1 MEQTEINGIT
11 QVKKEGSVIYV
22 VKNNSSGSSSTG
34 DYVTKE
40 ELANYATKSELT
52 EYATN
57 HVAKTGSRGE
67 LAGNETVSVL
77 SGSQTIDINSPD
89 TIVINTSGPTT
100 LTFTP
105 ADINTTAIYV
115 IALKNGSTT
124 SSVNIVNAVWAN
136 SGETPVWGSANS
148 NLILVATFIAGRVV
162 LNVFDND
169 EQN

>member
-1 MEQTEINGIT
+1 MEQIEIKGM
-11 QVKKEGSVIYV
+11 QVKKVGDKLYTI
-22 VKNNSSGSSSTG
+22 KNEFSSAELGNF
-34 DYVTKE
+34 VTKDD
-40 ELANYATKSELT
+40 LNNYIIKS
-52 EYATN
+52 
-57 HVAKTGSRGE
+57 GSRGE
-67 LAGNETVSVL
+67 LAGSETVKVL
-77 SGSQTIDINSPD
+77 SGSQTIDINFSD

-105 ADINTTAIYV
+105 AAIDKTSVKV

-162 LNVFDND
+162 LNVCDND

>member
-1 MEQTEINGIT
+1 MEQIEVKGI
-11 QVKKEGSVIYV
+11 QVKKEGDKIYAI
-22 VKNNSSGSSSTG
+22 KNEVPSSELGNF
-34 DYVTKE
+34 VTKKD
-40 ELANYATKSELT
+40 LDNYIIKS
-52 EYATN
+52 
-57 HVAKTGSRGE
+57 GSRGE
-67 LAGNETVSVL
+67 LAGSETVKVL
-77 SGSQTIDINSPD
+77 SGNQTIDINFPD

-105 ADINTTAIYV
+105 AAIDQTSVKV

-162 LNVFDND
+162 LNVHDND